1 MKIPFLERFMARVR
15 SWFHRGAPI
24 VVDATPIG
32 ETPQAPVA
40 VPEEPKKQRKP
51 RVSHKEDRRNL
62 SELLDNLDTSF
73 DTYRL
78 PSMKESWLE
87 QDSVIG
93 LRKLGT
99 HVPNPWEMLWS
110 DDEEN
115 IKVNVSKAMP
125 TLMCIC
131 IGNKETRQ
139 DSESDHI
146 YPDIMFAIK
155 HKKLPWYVGYHSGVP
170 YQYGA
175 AFRLDGRLFWIHMW
189 FTINRKTGAMQACE
203 ELRTIVNVIP
213 IKNPASKRAG
223 GGRSHVVTKRAW
235 AQPSFFEN
243 DNHSIAH
250 MRLASKNIF
259 AAMFNWWVKRDER
272 WNVVV
277 KKNGE
282 RVTFGVD
289 QDQTK
294 LYFKDRDKS
303 VKTASGQTQRIV
315 HYVKEHERTVG
326 NKSVVIKEHIRGV
339 REFSWAGY
347 ECLVTSPK
355 ITGKTAAT
363 FDSEGIDV
371 NDTDET
377 DFVYL
382 SKLGKLLAQAEE
394 KDRRIA

>member
-15 SWFHRGAPI
+15 SWFHKGAPI

-62 SELLDNLDTSF
+62 SELLDHLDASF

-78 PSMKESWLE
+78 PSLKESWLA
-87 QDSVIG
+87 QDSIIG

-99 HVPNPWEMLWS
+99 HVPNPWEMLWR
-110 DDEEN
+110 DNEDE
-115 IKVNVSKAMP
+115 IKVDVSRTMP
-125 TLMCIC
+125 SLMCIC
-131 IGNKETRQ
+131 IGNRETRQ
-139 DSESDHI
+139 DSGGDSI

-155 HKKLPWYVGYHSGVP
+155 HKKLPWYVGYHTGVP

-175 AFRLDGRLFWIHMW
+175 AFRVDGRLFWIHMW

-203 ELRTIVNVIP
+203 ELRTITNVIP
-213 IKNPASKRAG
+213 IKNPASKRG
-223 GGRSHVVTKRAW
+223 VGSRSHIVTKRAW
-235 AQPSFFEN
+235 SQPSFFEN
-243 DNHSIAH
+243 DNHSIDH
-250 MRLASKNIF
+250 MRLSSKNIF
-259 AAMFNWWVKRDER
+259 AAMFNWWVKRDDR

-277 KKNGE
+277 KKSGD
-282 RVTFGVD
+282 RVTFGVN
-289 QDQTK
+289 QDQTSF
-294 LYFKDRDKS
+294 YFKDRDKS

-315 HYVKEHERTVG
+315 HYVKEHDRIVG
-326 NKSVVIKEHIRGV
+326 GKTITIKEHIRGL

-355 ITGKTAAT
+355 ITGKTTAS
-363 FDSEGIDV
+363 FDSEGFDADEADGSDV
-371 NDTDET
+371 
-377 DFVYL
+377 VYL

-394 KDRRIA
+394 LDRRTA

>member
-1 MKIPFLERFMARVR
+1 
-15 SWFHRGAPI
+15 
-24 VVDATPIG
+24 
-32 ETPQAPVA
+32 
-40 VPEEPKKQRKP
+40 
-51 RVSHKEDRRNL
+51 
-62 SELLDNLDTSF
+62 
-73 DTYRL
+73 
-78 PSMKESWLE
+78 
-87 QDSVIG
+87 
-93 LRKLGT
+93 
-99 HVPNPWEMLWS
+99 
-110 DDEEN
+110 
-115 IKVNVSKAMP
+115 
-125 TLMCIC
+125 
-131 IGNKETRQ
+131 
-139 DSESDHI
+139 
-146 YPDIMFAIK
+146 
-155 HKKLPWYVGYHSGVP
+155 
-170 YQYGA
+170 
-175 AFRLDGRLFWIHMW
+175 MW

-203 ELRTIVNVIP
+203 ELRTITNIIP

-223 GGRSHVVTKRAW
+223 GGRSHVVPKRAW

-243 DNHSIAH
+243 DNHSIAD
-250 MRLASKNIF
+250 MRLSSKNIF

-394 KDRRIA
+394 TDRRIA

>member
-15 SWFHRGAPI
+15 SWFHKGTPI
-24 VVDATPIG
+24 VMDATPVG
-32 ETPQAPVA
+32 ETLQAPVA
-40 VPEEPKKQRKP
+40 VPEQPKKPRKP
-51 RVSHKEDRRNL
+51 RTSHKEERRNL
-62 SELLDNLDTSF
+62 SELLDNLDASF

-78 PSMKESWLE
+78 PSLKESWLA

-99 HVPNPWEMLWS
+99 HVPNPWAMVWS
-110 DDEEN
+110 DDEEK
-115 IKVNVSKAMP
+115 IKVDVSKAMP

-139 DSESDHI
+139 NSEADTI
-146 YPDIMFAIK
+146 YPDLMFAIK
-155 HKKLPWYVGYHSGVP
+155 HNKLPWYVGYHSGVP
-170 YQYGA
+170 YQFGA
-175 AFRLDGRLFWIHMW
+175 AFRLEGKLFWIHMW

-203 ELRTIVNVIP
+203 ELRTVTNVIP

-223 GGRSHVVTKRAW
+223 GGKSHVITKRAW
-235 AQPSFFEN
+235 SQPSFFEN
-243 DNHSIAH
+243 DKRSVEH
-250 MRLASKNIF
+250 MRLGSKNIF
-259 AAMFNWWVKRDER
+259 ASMFNWWVKREER

-289 QDQTK
+289 QDQTRF
-294 LYFKDRDKS
+294 YFKDRDKS

-315 HYVKEHERTVG
+315 HYVKEHDRVING
-326 NKSVVIKEHIRGV
+326 KSVTIKEHIRGL

-347 ECLVTSPK
+347 QCLVTSPK
-355 ITGKTAAT
+355 ITGSTSAT
-363 FDSEGIDV
+363 FDSAGVEG
-371 NDTDET
+371 NDADKTE
-377 DFVYL
+377 FVYL

-394 KDRRIA
+394 KDRRAA

>member
-1 MKIPFLERFMARVR
+1 MQIPFLERFMARVR
-15 SWFHRGAPI
+15 SWFHRGVPI

-32 ETPQAPVA
+32 ETSQAPVA
-40 VPEEPKKQRKP
+40 VPEQPKKERKP
-51 RVSHKEDRRNL
+51 RTSRKEDRRNL
-62 SELLDNLDTSF
+62 SELLDNIDASF

-78 PSMKESWLE
+78 PNLKESWLAH
-87 QDSVIG
+87 DSIIG

-99 HVPNPWEMLWS
+99 HVPNPWEMPWRDNE
-110 DDEEN
+110 DD
-115 IKVNVSKAMP
+115 IKVDVSRTMP
-125 TLMCIC
+125 ALMCVC

-139 DSESDHI
+139 DSGGDHI

-155 HKKLPWYVGYHSGVP
+155 HKKLPWYVAYHAGVP

-203 ELRTIVNVIP
+203 ELRTITNVIP
-213 IKNPASKRAG
+213 IKNPASKRG

-243 DNHSIAH
+243 DNHSVAH
-250 MRLASKNIF
+250 MRLSSKNVF
-259 AAMFNWWVKRDER
+259 AAMFNWWVKRDDR

-277 KKNGE
+277 KKNGD
-282 RVTFGVD
+282 RVTFGVN
-289 QDQTK
+289 QDQTSF
-294 LYFKDRDKS
+294 YFKDRDKS

-315 HYVKEHERTVG
+315 HYVKEHDRIVSGKHIT
-326 NKSVVIKEHIRGV
+326 IKEHIRGL

-347 ECLVTSPK
+347 QCLVTSPK
-355 ITGKTAAT
+355 ITGKTTAS
-363 FDSEGIDV
+363 FDSEGLDADDSDGTDV
-371 NDTDET
+371 
-377 DFVYL
+377 VYL

-394 KDRRIA
+394 QDRRVA